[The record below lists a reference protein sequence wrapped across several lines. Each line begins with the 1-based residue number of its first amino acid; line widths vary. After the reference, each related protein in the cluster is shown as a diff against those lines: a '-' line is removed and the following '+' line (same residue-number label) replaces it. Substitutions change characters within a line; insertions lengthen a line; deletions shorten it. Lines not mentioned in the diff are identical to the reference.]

1 MLDTAD
7 QVTGFLVDF
16 NHGGDVLTVGIEQR
30 NVVFDEQALRGGD
43 EFLFGARLID
53 VVVTGRDPHFVIEGV
68 IEVFV
73 RLDHPANQRRVA

>member
-1 MLDTAD
+1 MFDAPD

-16 NHGGDVLTVGIEQR
+16 NHGGDVLTVSIEQW

-68 IEVFV
+68 IKVFV